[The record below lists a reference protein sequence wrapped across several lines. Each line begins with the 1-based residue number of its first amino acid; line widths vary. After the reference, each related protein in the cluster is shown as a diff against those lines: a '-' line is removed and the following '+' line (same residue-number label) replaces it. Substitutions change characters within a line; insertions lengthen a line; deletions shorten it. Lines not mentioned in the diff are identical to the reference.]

1 MAGLRVLL
9 AAGGTGG
16 HLFPAEA
23 LAIELRARGAS
34 VHLATDVR
42 GMKYVGVFPAD
53 SMTSIDAATFRSRS
67 PVALVRTVWTLA
79 KGFFKA
85 WGLVGKLK
93 PDLVI
98 GFGGYPSVA
107 PVLAGWMRG
116 VPTLVHEQNGVIGR
130 ANAFLSQRVT
140 GIATGLKTVK
150 GLSAVLEKKVSNV
163 GNPVRPNVLK
173 VKDMPFPTL
182 EALEE
187 HFQFRVLVTGGSQGA
202 SVMSDVVPQA
212 MAVLP
217 EKQRRCLRIVHQ
229 ARGEDLERARAAYE
243 TAGVKVE
250 LAAFFDDLPARIANS
265 HLVIG
270 RAGASTVA
278 ELAVIGRPSIL
289 VPLPTAIDQDQAANA
304 ASLGDIGGAIVVKQ
318 SDFTPGWLAM
328 TLLELIRNPK
338 RLTDSGIAA
347 KSAGIPDA
355 ARRLADLVEAVA
367 RTKPSKKSR
376 KEKTR

>member
-1 MAGLRVLL
+1 
-9 AAGGTGG
+9 
-16 HLFPAEA
+16 
-23 LAIELRARGAS
+23 
-34 VHLATDVR
+34 
-42 GMKYVGVFPAD
+42 MK
-53 SMTSIDAATFRSRS
+53 
-67 PVALVRTVWTLA
+67 
-79 KGFFKA
+79 
-85 WGLVGKLK
+85 
-93 PDLVI
+93 
-98 GFGGYPSVA
+98 
-107 PVLAGWMRG
+107 
-116 VPTLVHEQNGVIGR
+116 
-130 ANAFLSQRVT
+130 
-140 GIATGLKTVK
+140 GI
-150 GLSAVLEKKVSNV
+150 SAVLEKKVSNV

-173 VKDMPFPTL
+173 VKDVPFPTL

-289 VPLPTAIDQDQAANA
+289 VPLPTAIDQDQAVNA
-304 ASLGDIGGAIVVKQ
+304 ESLGDIGGAIVVKQ